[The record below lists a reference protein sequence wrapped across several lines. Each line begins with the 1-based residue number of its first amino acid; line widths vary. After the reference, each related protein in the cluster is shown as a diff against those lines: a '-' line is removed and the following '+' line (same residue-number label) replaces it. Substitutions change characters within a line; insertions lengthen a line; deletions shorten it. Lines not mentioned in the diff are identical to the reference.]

1 MCMAIPSKVISVSGP
16 MARIDS
22 FGVERDVS
30 LMLMEEEVSVG
41 DYVIVMAGGFVSEK
55 IPADIAEESLAY
67 LSENVLNI
75 PVFAEEGR

>member
-1 MCMAIPSKVISVSGP
+1 MRMAIPSKVNTVSGL

-41 DYVIVMAGGFVSEK
+41 DYVIVMAGGFV
-55 IPADIAEESLAY
+55 AA
-67 LSENVLNI
+67 
-75 PVFAEEGR
+75 